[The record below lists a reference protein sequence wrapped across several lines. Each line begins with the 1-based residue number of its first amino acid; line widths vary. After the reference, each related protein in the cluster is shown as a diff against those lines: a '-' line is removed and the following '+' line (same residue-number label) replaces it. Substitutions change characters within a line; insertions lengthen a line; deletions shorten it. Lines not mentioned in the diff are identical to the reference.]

1 MRLTCLTKLH
11 DAVIDAPL
19 NFEFGGVAFKF
30 TAQVKLIEETA
41 LNLLTTGDKANDKLT
56 VKALLVGWSGFIDE
70 GKDVPFS
77 TDTLNE
83 MLSFGAIAG
92 RLAVECINAQY
103 RVTEKN

>member
-1 MRLTCLTKLH
+1 MKLKCLKKLKN
-11 DAVIDAPL
+11 AVINAPL
-19 NFEFGGVAFKF
+19 DFEFGGIAFKF
-30 TAQVKLIEETA
+30 NAEVKLVDEDEINA
-41 LNLLTTGDKANDKLT
+41 LTTSTKATDKNT
-56 VKALLVGWSGFIDE
+56 VKNLLVGWSGFVDE
-70 GKDVPFS
+70 GEDVPFS

>member
-1 MRLTCLTKLH
+1 LH

-30 TAQVKLIEETA
+30 NAQVKLVEESEINT
-41 LNLLTTGDKANDKLT
+41 LTSGAIASDKNT